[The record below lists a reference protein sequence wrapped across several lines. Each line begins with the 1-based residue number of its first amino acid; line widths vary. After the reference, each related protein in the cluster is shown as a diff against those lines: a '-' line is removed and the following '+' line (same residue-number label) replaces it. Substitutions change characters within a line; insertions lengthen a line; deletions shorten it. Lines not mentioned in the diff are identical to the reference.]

1 MITPVAGPDFV
12 HLHVHTAYS
21 LLDGI
26 IRIDALMKRAV
37 EYGMKAVA
45 VTDHG
50 TMFGTVSFYKEAVKA
65 GIKPVIGCEC
75 YVAPRTITDKTPLDH
90 DGLSHLVLLAET
102 MEGYRNLCHLA
113 SIASLKGFYY
123 KPRIDKDILRQYGKG
138 LIGLSACLK
147 GEIAQRLLEGNAAAA
162 DRAARFYQEALGE
175 NSFFLEVQHNG
186 IPEQTRLNAALREMS
201 ERLSIPLV
209 GTNDCHYL
217 DRGDHNIH
225 ALSLCLQTGKTI
237 HDADRFRFETDQL
250 NFKPGHEMCAFLEP
264 FPGAAA
270 NTVAIADRC
279 NVELD
284 FKTLHFPVFA
294 TPPGKT
300 VDQLFEEKVR
310 EGFTR
315 RLEAVARK
323 NPGFDREAYNRR
335 LEYELSVI
343 KEMGFPSYFLI
354 VADFIAHAKGNGIPI
369 GPGRGSAAGS
379 IVSYSMGITD
389 LDPIEHGLLFERFL
403 NPERKSMPDIDVD
416 ICINGRERVYHYLV
430 EKYGGSDYVAQ
441 IITFG
446 SMKSR
451 AVIRDVGRVMGIPL
465 SDVDR
470 LAKLIPMNK
479 TLDEA
484 MAGEPDLKKL
494 VDSRPDFAELVAA
507 GHVLEGLPRHASTHA
522 AGVVIGDRPL
532 TEYLPLYSVKENEA
546 LTQYDMKCV
555 ESIGLVKLD
564 LLGLRNLTVI
574 ADTLK
579 IIGGQGKPVPD
590 MSDLDLT
597 DEKTYR
603 LLCAGNTTGVFQLE
617 SGGMKKLLVKMKPAT
632 FADITALVAL
642 YRPGPMGSGMLDD
655 FVERRHG
662 RKRVEYL
669 IPELEPILKET
680 YGVIV
685 YQEQVM
691 QIAQAVA
698 GYTMGG
704 ADDLRKA
711 MGKKIAAKMAEHETI
726 FIDGALAR
734 GIDKGKAQTLYE
746 QIKFFGEYGFNK
758 SHSAAY
764 ALVAFQTAY
773 LKAHFPVEF
782 MAALLTSAMNNTITV
797 VKFIA
802 ECRAAGIEVLPPDIN
817 ESEVA
822 FSVVGDRIRFGLL
835 AVKNVGEGAIEAIVE
850 ERRANGRFTS
860 IFDLCERVS
869 LTKVNKKV
877 LESLVKCGALDST
890 GAGRA
895 PMMAALEDALAH
907 GQTVQR
913 EKNDAQMSLFD
924 MPGAGV
930 EINPPTLPAID
941 EWPDRQ
947 RLALEKEALGFY
959 VSGHPLAGHRDV
971 LLKYANADTLAIKEM
986 EDQSNV
992 IVGGAI
998 TAVDRKTTKKGS
1010 QMAILTIED
1019 MYSTVEV
1026 VVFPDLFEVVRD
1038 FLVAEAMVF
1047 VQGRLES
1054 SEISTSIQAERVVPL
1069 DRAGDAWLP
1078 SVHCTID
1085 PAKTDRSALES
1096 LNHLFKQHAGAYAA
1110 YLHITGPPGKAG
1122 TVIALPDTV
1131 KLSADAAL
1139 FDKVH
1144 DLLGYNAVQVAC
1156 RLLPGAEK
1164 WSAPKRRS
1172 FNGTYN
1178 KKRTTS

>member
-1 MITPVAGPDFV
+1 MISPVTGPDFV

-26 IRIDALMKRAV
+26 IRIEALMKRAV
-37 EYGMKAVA
+37 EYGMGAVA
-45 VTDHG
+45 ITDHG
-50 TMFGTVSFYKEAVKA
+50 TMFGVVSFYKEAVKA

-75 YVAPRTITDKTPLDH
+75 YVAPRTISDRTPMDH

-102 MEGYRNLCHLA
+102 MEGYRNLCSLA
-113 SIASLKGFYY
+113 SIASLKGFYH
-123 KPRIDKDILRQYGKG
+123 KPRIDKELLKQYGKG

-147 GEIAQRLLEGNAAAA
+147 GEVAQRLLEGNTEAA

-175 NSFFLEVQHNG
+175 NSFFLEVQNNG
-186 IPEQTRLNAALREMS
+186 IPEQTRLNAALRDMS
-201 ERLSIPLV
+201 DRLSIPLV

-217 DRGDHNIH
+217 DREDHNIH

-237 HDADRFRFETDQL
+237 HDPDRFRFETDQL
-250 NFKPGHEMCAFLEP
+250 NFKPKHEMCAFLEP
-264 FPGAAA
+264 FPHAAA

-279 NVELD
+279 TVELD

-294 TPPGKT
+294 TPRGKT
-300 VDQLFEEKVR
+300 VDQLFEETVR
-310 EGFTR
+310 DGFAR
-315 RLEAVARK
+315 RLKAVALR
-323 NPGFDREAYNRR
+323 NPDFDREVYDRR

-343 KEMGFPSYFLI
+343 KDMGFPSYFLI
-354 VADFIAHAKGNGIPI
+354 VADFIAHAKENGIPI

-379 IVSYSMGITD
+379 IVSYAMGITD

-416 ICINGRERVYHYLV
+416 ICIIGRERVYHYLV
-430 EKYGGSDYVAQ
+430 EKYGGSDHVAQ

-446 SMKSR
+446 TMKSR

-470 LAKLIPMNK
+470 IAKLIPMNK
-479 TLDEA
+479 SLDEA
-484 MAGEPDLKKL
+484 LAEEPDLKKL
-494 VDSRPDFAELVAA
+494 VDSRPDFAELIAA
-507 GHVLEGLPRHASTHA
+507 GRALEGMPRHASTHA
-522 AGVVIGDRPL
+522 AGVVIGDKPL
-532 TEYLPLYSVKENEA
+532 TEYLPLYAVKENEA

-555 ESIGLVKLD
+555 EAIGLVKLD

-579 IIGGQGKPVPD
+579 ILRQQGRRVPD
-590 MSDLDLT
+590 MSHLDLA
-597 DEKTYR
+597 DEKTYQ
-603 LLCAGNTTGVFQLE
+603 LLCAGKTTGVFQLE
-617 SGGMKKLLVKMKPAT
+617 SAGMKDLLLKLKPTT

-642 YRPGPMGSGMLDD
+642 YRPGPMGSGMLVD
-655 FVERRHG
+655 FVECRHG

-698 GYTMGG
+698 GYTMGS

-711 MGKKIAAKMAEHETI
+711 MGKKIASKMAEHQAI
-726 FIDGALAR
+726 FIEGALAR
-734 GIDKGKAQTLYE
+734 GIDKAKAETLYE

-773 LKAHFPVEF
+773 LKAHFPVEL
-782 MAALLTSAMNNTITV
+782 MAALLTSSTNKTTDV

-802 ECRAAGIEVLPPDIN
+802 ECRALDIEVLPPDIN

-850 ERRANGRFTS
+850 ERRASGRFVS
-860 IFDLCERVS
+860 IFDLCERVP

-895 PMMAALEDALAH
+895 QMAAVLEDALAH

-913 EKNDAQMSLFD
+913 EKNDSQMSLFD
-924 MPGAGV
+924 MPGADAAL
-930 EINPPTLPAID
+930 NAPTLPEMP
-941 EWPDRQ
+941 EWSDRQ
-947 RLALEKEALGFY
+947 RLAFEKEVLGFY
-959 VSGHPLAGHRDV
+959 ISGHPLAGYRDV
-971 LLKYANADTLAIKEM
+971 LRKYANADALTLKEIA
-986 EDQSNV
+986 DQSNV
-992 IVGGAI
+992 IIGGGI
-998 TAVDRKTTKKGS
+998 TAVNRKTTKRGD
-1010 QMAILTIED
+1010 QMAIVTIED
-1019 MYSTVEV
+1019 MYGTVEV
-1026 VVFPDLFEVVRD
+1026 VVFPDLFEVVRG
-1038 FLVAEAMVF
+1038 FLAEDALVF
-1047 VQGRLES
+1047 VQGKLES
-1054 SEISTSIQAERVVPL
+1054 SEVSTAIQAERVVPL
-1069 DRAGDAWLP
+1069 DRAEEVWLP

-1085 PAKTDRSALES
+1085 PVKTDKQTLRKLHEV
-1096 LNHLFKQHAGAYAA
+1096 FKQHTGACNAF
-1110 YLHITGPPGKAG
+1110 LHITAPPGKAG
-1122 TVIALPDTV
+1122 TLIALPDTM
-1131 KLSADAAL
+1131 KLDSDAAL
-1139 FDKVH
+1139 FDKVN
-1144 DLLGYNAVQVAC
+1144 DLLGYSAVQVSC
-1156 RLLPGAEK
+1156 KLMPGAEK
-1164 WSAPKRRS
+1164 WSAPKRKS
-1172 FNGTYN
+1172 FNGTHYR
-1178 KKRTTS
+1178 KRTP